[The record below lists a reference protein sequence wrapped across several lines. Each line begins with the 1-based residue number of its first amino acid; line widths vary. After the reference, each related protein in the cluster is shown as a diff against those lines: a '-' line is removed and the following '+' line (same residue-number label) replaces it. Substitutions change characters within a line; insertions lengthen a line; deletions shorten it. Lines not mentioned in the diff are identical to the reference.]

1 MNRNRLLLVLVL
13 VLAVG
18 LSGCANIFPFFK
30 KQPTEIDVT
39 PAEVK
44 IAVDEELELT
54 AVVKDNKG
62 KEMNVKAADIK
73 WVIEDVEEAEGAEE
87 GGEDPGSVA
96 ELFPDTGAKVK
107 VKGLRVG
114 EAMITVTYDDITA
127 EVPVTVTEESEEPE
141 EPEEPE
147 PSFSENFDAYA
158 EGDAPEVT
166 GYTYSGDV
174 TIVAAGEKG
183 RALKLAKTSGNAVF
197 TISLGDEVNLQNHS
211 VSFMINK
218 PKDCGSFNFNLAT
231 QSKAQPGLQLTNGN
245 GVRYRNASGDAK
257 SETQVGTIAHDW
269 VNLEIK
275 IADGKYS
282 IWADGEQLGD
292 EIEFSATVNHIRFEH
307 AGNNDTEIL
316 IDDIIVKELSADN

>member
-30 KQPTEIDVT
+30 KQPTEIVVT
-39 PAEVK
+39 PAEVE
-44 IAVDEELELT
+44 IAVGEERELT
-54 AVVKDNKG
+54 AVVKDKNG
-62 KEMNVKAADIK
+62 KDLSVKAADIQ
-73 WVIEDVEEAEGAEE
+73 WAIEDVEKAEGNDDE
-87 GGEDPGSVA
+87 GEDPGPVA
-96 ELFPDTGAKVK
+96 ELLAATGAKVK

-114 EAMITVTYDDITA
+114 EAKITVTYDDITA
-127 EVPVTVTEESEEPE
+127 EVPVTVTGESEEPE
-141 EPEEPE
+141 PLL
-147 PSFSENFDAYA
+147 FSENFDAYD

-174 TIVAAGEKG
+174 KIVAAGEKG

-218 PKDCGSFNFNLAT
+218 PEKCGSFNFNLAT

-257 SETQVGTIAHDW
+257 SDTQVGTIVHDW
-269 VNLEIK
+269 VNLEIR